1 MSRLIGEC
9 AAQKKLLLFQSMDMI
24 TSYGQIKKLKE
35 NYRFFDDF
43 SLIVSL

>member
-1 MSRLIGEC
+1 
-9 AAQKKLLLFQSMDMI
+9 MDMI
-24 TSYGQIKKLKE
+24 TSYGHIKKLKE